1 MDKPAMDMVSIGQAI
16 YETCQRIRSGTNVL
30 YKHAR
35 AYAEA
40 EHSYRMALAKETA
53 ILRDAGQ
60 PVTIIDNLAK
70 GGEVADLKFKRDL
83 AELTYKTTRDMLQAL
98 QAELSGLQ
106 TLYKRQEEI

>member
-40 EHSYRMALAKETA
+40 EHEYRMVLAKE
-53 ILRDAGQ
+53 IMQLRDAGQ
-60 PVTIIDNLAK
+60 PVTIINDVARGN
-70 GGEVADLKFKRDL
+70 VADLKFKRDL

-98 QAELSGLQ
+98 QTEMSGLQ